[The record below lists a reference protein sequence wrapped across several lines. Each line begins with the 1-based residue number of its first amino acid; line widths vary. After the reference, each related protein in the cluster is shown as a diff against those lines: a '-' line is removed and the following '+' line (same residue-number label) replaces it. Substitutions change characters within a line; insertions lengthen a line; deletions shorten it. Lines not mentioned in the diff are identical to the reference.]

1 MNNLRMITYGYE
13 IIGGKTKI
21 CDREADT
28 VKLIFGEY
36 ISGKSL
42 REIANNLTE
51 NGVIYFN
58 DKAVWNKSMVSRII
72 ENKNYLGNN
81 IFPQIISHEKYTKA
95 NKRHTELCGKK
106 ALLSDVNKAI
116 KSKLICGR
124 CNGKYG
130 RKSKSDTRE
139 KWRCTSGCKCSVYID
154 DTTIQNAILKT
165 VIKMSENTDIPENHN
180 IRSYAPTIEVTRQ
193 INEINRMM
201 EKTDMSFSVISNKIL
216 ECASAK
222 FDCCE
227 GSGKEYVKALVDRCN
242 GISQVEDITADF
254 INNMI
259 KSITV
264 FPSGD
269 ISVCFI
275 GGSSVGVDLKE
286 AI

>member
-1 MNNLRMITYGYE
+1 MITYGYE
-13 IIGGKTKI
+13 IIDGKTKI
-21 CDREADT
+21 CDREADMI
-28 VKLIFGEY
+28 KFIFSEY

-42 REIANNLTE
+42 REIANYMTE

-58 DKAVWNKSMVSRII
+58 DKTAWNKSTVSRII

-81 IFPQIISHEKYTKA
+81 IFPQIISHEEYSKA
-95 NKRHTELCGKK
+95 NKRRTEICGKK
-106 ALLSDVNKAI
+106 AILSDVNKSI

-139 KWRCTSGCKCSVYID
+139 KWHCTSGCNCSVYID
-154 DTTIQNAILKT
+154 DTTIQNALLKA
-165 VIKMSENTDIPENHN
+165 VIKMSENADIPESHN
-180 IRSYAPTIEVTRQ
+180 IGSYSPTVEVTRK

-201 EKTDMSFSVISNKIL
+201 EKTDMSFNVISNKIL

-222 FDCCE
+222 FEYCE
-227 GSGKEYVKALVDRCN
+227 GSEKEFVKALVDRCKN
-242 GISQVEDITADF
+242 IGQIEDITADF

-259 KSITV
+259 KSITI

-269 ISVCFI
+269 VSVCFI
-275 GGSSVGVDLKE
+275 GGLSVGVGLKE
-286 AI
+286 VIK